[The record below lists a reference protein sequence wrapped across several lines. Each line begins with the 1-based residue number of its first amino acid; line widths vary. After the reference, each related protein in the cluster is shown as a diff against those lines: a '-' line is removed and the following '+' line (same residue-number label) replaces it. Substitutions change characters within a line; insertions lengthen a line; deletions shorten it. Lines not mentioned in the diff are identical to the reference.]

1 MSCVGL
7 SWQDCAVKTKS
18 AIREAKTPEAALR
31 AYGDFAAR
39 FRTLYEAHKHLPVAP
54 SDLDRFEDYVSS
66 GIESL
71 TDPINWALDQA
82 IAKFFPKIAAC
93 LGLASG
99 VAGTLLWTFLVPS
112 PILTDL
118 QEAQLVNADLARMVS
133 EKLAPLLRYNWQN
146 SLDDRIKSALSAGT
160 LPKP

>member
-1 MSCVGL
+1 MSCEGL
-7 SWQDCAVKTKS
+7 SWQDCAVKTRS
-18 AIREAKTPEAALR
+18 AIREAKTPEATLR
-31 AYGDFAAR
+31 AYGEFAAR
-39 FRTLYEAHKHLPVAP
+39 FRTLYQAHKELPVAP
-54 SDLDRFEDYVSS
+54 SDLDRFEDYISG

-71 TDPINWALDQA
+71 TAPANWALDQA

-99 VAGTLLWTFLVPS
+99 AVGTLLWTYLVPS

-118 QEAQLVNADLARMVS
+118 QEAQLVNAELSGMVS
-133 EKLAPLLRYNWQN
+133 AKLAPALRYNWQGTF
-146 SLDDRIKSALSAGT
+146 DDRIKAALSAGT